1 VHQVLDRER
10 VKEMKG
16 GMVENE
22 NRRATGKGEAKECDY
37 QCSEPSEEDKRLN
50 AARFSPELIETAE
63 GRRWSWSRVQ
73 VNRAGTIHA
82 PQGITL
88 RDQGKKERTIGARC
102 FSRLLS
108 GAGCSSVQSMAGLV
122 VKPRARIL
130 HGHDWVF
137 ASEVLKVF
145 GKPQDGAV
153 ISLKDGKDHLIGS
166 AIYNSKSQI
175 VARRFSRRKQDLDLD
190 FFQRRIAQAIEY
202 RDRRKINPR
211 LCRLV
216 WSESDGLPGVILDR
230 YGDCLVL
237 QTLTLAM
244 DQRKELIV
252 RAISDA
258 IGALPIVERNDA
270 PIRRAEGL
278 DLQSGM
284 LRGDLP
290 NETVIEVAGLRLEI
304 DLLHS
309 QKTGFYLDQLPNYE
323 LIAPHARERR
333 VLDCFTSQG
342 GFALACA
349 RGGAREV
356 IGVEVGAESIAAA
369 EKNAARNDLSVR
381 WVEQDV
387 FQFLRSAEKTG
398 ERFDLIILDPPS
410 FTKTKGRL
418 HDALR
423 GYKELHVRAF
433 KLLSSQGLL
442 ATFSCS
448 HHVGAEVFEEM
459 IGAALNDARRS
470 ARRLRR
476 FEQALDHPVLP
487 TIPETE
493 YFRGLL
499 LEMMPGR

>member
-1 VHQVLDRER
+1 
-10 VKEMKG
+10 
-16 GMVENE
+16 
-22 NRRATGKGEAKECDY
+22 
-37 QCSEPSEEDKRLN
+37 
-50 AARFSPELIETAE
+50 
-63 GRRWSWSRVQ
+63 
-73 VNRAGTIHA
+73 
-82 PQGITL
+82 
-88 RDQGKKERTIGARC
+88 
-102 FSRLLS
+102 
-108 GAGCSSVQSMAGLV
+108 MAGLV

-145 GKPQDGAV
+145 GRPNDGDV
-153 ISLKDGKDHLIGS
+153 ISLKDGRDHLIGS

-202 RDRRKINPR
+202 RARRGLNPR

-216 WSESDGLPGVILDR
+216 WSESDGLPGVIVDC
-230 YGDCLVL
+230 YGDHLVL

-244 DQRKELIV
+244 DQRKGLLV
-252 RAISDA
+252 RALEASFCRA
-258 IGALPIVERNDA
+258 SAPLAENKPEAGGAPALQIIERNDA
-270 PIRRAEGL
+270 VVRQAEGMEL
-278 DLQSGM
+278 HSGM
-284 LRGDLP
+284 LRGQAP
-290 NETVIEVAGLRLEI
+290 NEVEIEVAGLKLGI

-323 LIAPHARERR
+323 LVAQHACGRR

-342 GFALACA
+342 GFALACMRA
-349 RGGAREV
+349 GASEV
-356 IGVEVGAESIAAA
+356 VGVEVGGENIQAA
-369 EKNAARNDLSVR
+369 EKNAARNQLSVR
-381 WVEQDV
+381 WIEQDV
-387 FQFLRSAEKTG
+387 FQFLRAAEKSG

-410 FTKTKGRL
+410 FTKSKGGLRG
-418 HDALR
+418 ALR
-423 GYKELHVRAF
+423 GYKELHIRVF
-433 KLLSSQGLL
+433 KLLSPNGLL

-448 HHVGAEVFEEM
+448 HHVGPEIFEKIIAE
-459 IGAALNDARRS
+459 ALVDARRS

-493 YFRGLL
+493 YFRGVL